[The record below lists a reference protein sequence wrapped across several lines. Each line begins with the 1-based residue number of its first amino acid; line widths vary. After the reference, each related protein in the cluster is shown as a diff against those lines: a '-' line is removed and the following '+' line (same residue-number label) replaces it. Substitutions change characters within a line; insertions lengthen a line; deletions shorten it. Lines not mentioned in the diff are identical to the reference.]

1 MEDSVPPL
9 TLHVHGI
16 LVSIGRSNSKE
27 SAYQCGSLRRHGLD
41 PWVRMV
47 PWRRAWLS
55 TPIFLPEESQGQ
67 RSLAGYSPWGQTELD
82 RTEPLTLVSLIVCFR
97 YYYPLITPVVW
108 LRYSECLFTSFWGHN
123 VLCSLELKNRK
134 LLIFLDIMDHITCY
148 RVGQVCPQNEPDTG
162 WGIKALPTALSREGG
177 EGWGGVG
184 GGREAKEGGD
194 ICIPVVDSC

>member
-1 MEDSVPPL
+1 MALVVKNPP
-9 TLHVHGI
+9 TNAGDI
-16 LVSIGRSNSKE
+16 RDKGSIP
-27 SAYQCGSLRRHGLD
+27 GLAGKI
-41 PWVRMV
+41 
-47 PWRRAWLS
+47 PWRRAWQP
-55 TPIFLPEESQGQ
+55 TPVFLPGESQEQ
-67 RSLAGYSPWGQTELD
+67 RSLAGYSPWARTELD
-82 RTEPLTLVSLIVCFR
+82 RPPTLVSLIVCFK

-134 LLIFLDIMDHITCY
+134 LLIFLDIMGHITCY

-184 GGREAKEGGD
+184 GGRE
-194 ICIPVVDSC
+194 V

>member
-9 TLHVHGI
+9 TLQVRGI
-16 LVSIGRSNSKE
+16 LVSMGRSDSKE
-27 SAYQCGSLRRHGLD
+27 SACQCGSLRRHGLA
-41 PWVRMV
+41 PWVRKV

-55 TPIFLPEESQGQ
+55 TPIFLPQEQ
-67 RSLAGYSPWGQTELD
+67 RSLAGYSPWARTELD
-82 RTEPLTLVSLIVCFR
+82 RPPTLVSLIVCFR

-134 LLIFLDIMDHITCY
+134 LLIFLDIMGHITCY

-177 EGWGGVG
+177 EGWVGVG
-184 GGREAKEGGD
+184 GGRE
-194 ICIPVVDSC
+194 V